1 MPATVFGEQWRLEPL
16 APQKKS
22 MWQREMECL
31 LCVSDYIVELNPAL
45 QDFPGGGTYE
55 IMVSRPRSDL
65 YINLPALRKLEAML
79 LGVLDGFQE
88 TEFWYVDRG
97 VHYADSEGIGN
108 YHPSSSSHGRL
119 SVRQEEKWWLPCP
132 CVPPK
137 GLSDDTRKTMLNCRD
152 CVHQILKAAIAINNS
167 VLGEM
172 EIPDAYYESL
182 PKVGFWNSRIEV
194 CYFFYTFYPLR
205 MSSFPMLAPRT

>member
-22 MWQREMECL
+22 MWWREMDCL

-65 YINLPALRKLEAML
+65 YINLPALKKLEAML
-79 LGVLDGFQE
+79 LCVLDGFQE

-97 VHYADSEGIGN
+97 IQYADSEEIGS
-108 YHPSSSSHGRL
+108 YYPSSSSHGRL
-119 SVRQEEKWWLPCP
+119 SVRQEDKWWLPCP

-137 GLSDDTRKTMLNCRD
+137 GLSDDTRKTMLHCRD

-167 VLGEM
+167 VLTEM

-182 PKVGFWNSRIEV
+182 PKVGFWKRRIEV
-194 CYFFYTFYPLR
+194 CVTFSIHLPFENELFSYVG
-205 MSSFPMLAPRT
+205 T